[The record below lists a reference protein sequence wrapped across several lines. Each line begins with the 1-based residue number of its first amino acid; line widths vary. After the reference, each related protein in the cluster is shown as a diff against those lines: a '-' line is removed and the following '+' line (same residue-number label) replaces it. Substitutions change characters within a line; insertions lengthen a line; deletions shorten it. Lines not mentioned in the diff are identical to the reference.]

1 MKSIQCFDKYIIS
14 NTKNIIHI
22 YIYTV
27 LIVRPMMYR
36 TGVFYLI
43 GRINFIFKSKRLT
56 LLIICNDIPELY
68 LYQIITHARSNAI
81 PFATMVHMSSAS
93 AQLLQLTVGQANHSR
108 Y

>member
-1 MKSIQCFDKYIIS
+1 MSDKYIIS

-22 YIYTV
+22 YIYTA
-27 LIVRPMMYR
+27 LIVRPMMYYQ

-43 GRINFIFKSKRLT
+43 PRINFIFKSKRLT

-68 LYQIITHARSNAI
+68 KYQITTHARSNAI

-93 AQLLQLTVGQANHSR
+93 AQLLQLTYLYLTVCGHLAE
-108 Y
+108 